1 MHVTIVMKIMERCG
15 VSVTKS
21 VHVVIGR
28 SLTPKSC
35 FKRVFYVF
43 HTNFTHSPCIPHIS
57 ENTYTCT
64 THFVMFAKINFFYV
78 PNILILSRLT
88 NLRVFTNILYDSKER
103 NIINNP
109 HLSVW
114 LNFFVSQWRRL
125 LAAGWNITHRSGNYS
140 SSPTCKHGMTY
151 ISYRSPKLATTSSA
165 RPGEMIYGHL
175 LQHPSVGF
183 HRGIPVS
190 SSFLKVNSVS
200 VISVLLLNNN
210 NYMNI

>member
-1 MHVTIVMKIMERCG
+1 MHVTIVMKIMERIRCG
-15 VSVTKS
+15 VYVTKS
-21 VHVVIGR
+21 VDVVIRR

-35 FKRVFYVF
+35 FKRVFFLCFSYKFHSFALYSSRFWKYVYNPF
-43 HTNFTHSPCIPHIS
+43 LLCSQKSI
-57 ENTYTCT
+57 
-64 THFVMFAKINFFYV
+64 FYV
-78 PNILILSRLT
+78 PNILILSSLT

-114 LNFFVSQWRRL
+114 LNFFVYQWRGL

-175 LQHPSVGF
+175 LQHPS
-183 HRGIPVS
+183 RGPTG
-190 SSFLKVNSVS
+190 
-200 VISVLLLNNN
+200 ISPCPPAFSRSTQFPLYCVVTKQQ
-210 NYMNI
+210 

>member
-1 MHVTIVMKIMERCG
+1 MLEPRFCFFIKKTKTARDALTLISNAETSNSRKMHVTIVMKIMERCG

-35 FKRVFYVF
+35 FQRVFYVF
-43 HTNFTHSPCIPHIS
+43 HTNFTHSPCNPQVY

-88 NLRVFTNILYDSKER
+88 SLRVFTNILYDSKER

-109 HLSVW
+109 PPV
-114 LNFFVSQWRRL
+114 
-125 LAAGWNITHRSGNYS
+125 
-140 SSPTCKHGMTY
+140 GMT
-151 ISYRSPKLATTSSA
+151 K
-165 RPGEMIYGHL
+165 
-175 LQHPSVGF
+175 
-183 HRGIPVS
+183 
-190 SSFLKVNSVS
+190 FLCLPMTG
-200 VISVLLLNNN
+200 VIGSGLE
-210 NYMNI
+210 YYT

>member
-1 MHVTIVMKIMERCG
+1 MLEPRFCFFIKKTKTARDALTLISNAETSNSRNMHVTIVMKIMERCG

-43 HTNFTHSPCIPHIS
+43 HTNFTHSPCTPHVS
-57 ENTYTCT
+57 ENTCT

-109 HLSVW
+109 HLSV
-114 LNFFVSQWRRL
+114 
-125 LAAGWNITHRSGNYS
+125 
-140 SSPTCKHGMTY
+140 
-151 ISYRSPKLATTSSA
+151 
-165 RPGEMIYGHL
+165 
-175 LQHPSVGF
+175 
-183 HRGIPVS
+183 
-190 SSFLKVNSVS
+190 
-200 VISVLLLNNN
+200 
-210 NYMNI
+210 

>member
-1 MHVTIVMKIMERCG
+1 MSRNPFTSSLGDHSLQSHAL
-15 VSVTKS
+15 SV
-21 VHVVIGR
+21 
-28 SLTPKSC
+28 
-35 FKRVFYVF
+35 FFFYVF
-43 HTNFTHSPCIPHIS
+43 HTNFTHSPCTPHVS
-57 ENTYTCT
+57 ENTCT

-114 LNFFVSQWRRL
+114 LNFFVYQWRGL

-175 LQHPSVGF
+175 LQHPSPGPT
-183 HRGIPVS
+183 GISQCPPAFSRSTQFPLYCVVT
-190 SSFLKVNSVS
+190 KQQ
-200 VISVLLLNNN
+200 
-210 NYMNI
+210 

>member
-43 HTNFTHSPCIPHIS
+43 HTNFTHSPCTAHVS

-114 LNFFVSQWRRL
+114 LNFFVYQWRGL

-151 ISYRSPKLATTSSA
+151 ISPIALQSWRLRHQPGQVRWYTAIYYSTRQLGSTGVSPCPPAFSRSTQFPLYLW
-165 RPGEMIYGHL
+165 RY
-175 LQHPSVGF
+175 
-183 HRGIPVS
+183 
-190 SSFLKVNSVS
+190 
-200 VISVLLLNNN
+200 
-210 NYMNI
+210 

>member
-1 MHVTIVMKIMERCG
+1 MHVTIVMKIMERIRCG
-15 VSVTKS
+15 VYVTKS
-21 VHVVIGR
+21 VDVVIRR

-43 HTNFTHSPCIPHIS
+43 HTNFTHSLCTPHVS

-109 HLSVW
+109 PPV
-114 LNFFVSQWRRL
+114 
-125 LAAGWNITHRSGNYS
+125 
-140 SSPTCKHGMTY
+140 GMT
-151 ISYRSPKLATTSSA
+151 K
-165 RPGEMIYGHL
+165 
-175 LQHPSVGF
+175 
-183 HRGIPVS
+183 
-190 SSFLKVNSVS
+190 FLCLPMTG
-200 VISVLLLNNN
+200 VIGSGLE
-210 NYMNI
+210 YYT